1 MIHSNGYCKVSL
13 DLDCP
18 RPRVVVRGSD
28 SVYAA
33 ASQFCGL
40 NGNESGRIRVFGGVV
55 FGEYPVSCSN
65 GRTLSTQSGASGCE
79 PAGWRGAIG
88 GIVIAAMGWSVLTRW
103 TQAPI
108 QGKLSLSLTTP
119 IRGVER
125 GYAHGDGLEL
135 VP

>member
-1 MIHSNGYCKVSL
+1 M
-13 DLDCP
+13 
-18 RPRVVVRGSD
+18 R
-28 SVYAA
+28 SVIVP
-33 ASQFCGL
+33 CL
-40 NGNESGRIRVFGGVV
+40 NALIRAR
-55 FGEYPVSCSN
+55 S
-65 GRTLSTQSGASGCE
+65 ASGETSLAKGIALVALEHFSDRLQYASFADQFARVGTCVS

-88 GIVIAAMGWSVLTRW
+88 GIVIAAMGWSVLTRG